1 MASAKAPMT
10 NSQGADDLKSRHYQL
25 QPGRVY
31 KFLILM
37 TFCYFGKYYCTSNM
51 YITDK
56 LWLLGNGFTELEL
69 SFMFALGFIFSMM
82 GKPIAGV
89 LSDMYGG
96 KPVCM
101 VTAGGYIFA
110 TLMFSFVPDH
120 YFAMYMCCWAITG
133 FFALGISWVSVV
145 ATCTNWVP
153 DTHIGRL
160 MSPVNMAPQ
169 LGDALARASL
179 APVMVAMPGNW
190 RGVFRIA
197 AGAAAIVTL
206 PALFVVPN
214 APTEEDVGGKSPPPA
229 DKSKKGG
236 GEGFMSKVRPLLKEP
251 SLYVVGALSGT
262 LYAVRAC
269 FLLYAVAYLG
279 LTFCTSND
287 PAVKLLSSATE
298 SEGYKAALKACTDSS
313 DTAASTALAST
324 AYTMMGCISV
334 LIVGYAKDSFP
345 AKHRAMI
352 LVIFLSMLLVV
363 LALMFAWSLT
373 MPYTMSAVCIAL
385 VGFCLFGPYKILGTA
400 FAVDIGGKKL
410 KATACSFMGF
420 CDNFMAVMVLLIKGK
435 LGDDWHSMLGFLLGF
450 GFMCWC
456 CACLCW
462 KIDMDRAKKNAAAR
476 EGSIALLEGEE
487 CLF

>member
-1 MASAKAPMT
+1 M
-10 NSQGADDLKSRHYQL
+10 N
-25 QPGRVY
+25 
-31 KFLILM
+31 
-37 TFCYFGKYYCTSNM
+37 
-51 YITDK
+51 ITDK
-56 LWLLGNGFTELEL
+56 LWFTGNVFTELEL
-69 SFMFALGFIFSMM
+69 SFMFALGFVFSMM

-110 TLMFSFVPDH
+110 TLIFSFVPNRL
-120 YFAMYMCCWAITG
+120 YGLYMCCWAITG

-153 DTHIGRL
+153 DTHVGRL

-169 LGDALARASL
+169 LGDALARATL
-179 APVMVAMPGNW
+179 APVLLAMPGQW
-190 RGVFRIA
+190 RSVFRVA
-197 AGAAAIVTL
+197 AGAAALVTL
-206 PALFVVPN
+206 PALFVVTN
-214 APTEEDVGGKSPPPA
+214 APTEEDVGGQSPPAA
-229 DKSKKGG
+229 DKSKKAG
-236 GEGFMSKVRPLLKEP
+236 GEGFLSKVRPLLKNP

-269 FLLYAVAYLG
+269 FLLYAVAYLD

-287 PAVKLLSSATE
+287 SNVKALSTNTAAITE
-298 SEGYKAALKACTDSS
+298 YKAALKTCTDSS

-324 AYTMMGCISV
+324 AYTIMGCISV
-334 LIVGYAKDSFP
+334 LIVGYAKDNFP
-345 AKHRAMI
+345 AKHRASI
-352 LVIFLSMLLVV
+352 LVFFLSLLLVV
-363 LALMFAWSLT
+363 LAVMFAYSLA
-373 MPYTMSAVCIAL
+373 MPYAGSAVCIAF

-456 CACLCW
+456 CACLLW
-462 KIDMDRAKKNAAAR
+462 KIDLDRAKTASAR